1 MRRQQYGDRTESAVS
16 FEMPAPVRR
25 RLRFSVR
32 ALMTLVA
39 VVAVTIFAIRWAIEL
54 SPSVKKYRA
63 MAEWHDQCLQ
73 VWREKS
79 RLAENGW
86 SLFEQYPPLM
96 LLDAPQPPPLYRLMG
111 QAAVEE
117 ARRRAS
123 VATLCRSVAAFH
135 DEMRQKWLRAASRP
149 WQAVSRDPLP
159 PVYVQHRET
168 WSGSY

>member
-1 MRRQQYGDRTESAVS
+1 MRRQQYGYRTESAVS

-39 VVAVTIFAIRWAIEL
+39 VVAVTIFAIRSAIEL
-54 SPSVKKYRA
+54 SPSVRKYRA
-63 MAEWHDQCLQ
+63 MAQWHGVCLQ
-73 VWREKS
+73 EWRERS

-86 SLFEQYPPLM
+86 SLFEQDPTLM
-96 LLDAPQPPPLYRLMG
+96 LLEAPQPPPPYRLMG

-117 ARRRAS
+117 AQRRAS
-123 VATLCRSVAAFH
+123 VATLCRSMAAFH

-149 WQAVSRDPLP
+149 WEAVSREPIP
-159 PVYVQHRET
+159 PFYVQHRDT